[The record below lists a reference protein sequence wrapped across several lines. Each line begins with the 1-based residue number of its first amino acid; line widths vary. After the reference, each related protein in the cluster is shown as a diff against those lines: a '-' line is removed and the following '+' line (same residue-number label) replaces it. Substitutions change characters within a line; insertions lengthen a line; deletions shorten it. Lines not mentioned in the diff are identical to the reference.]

1 MTYNDP
7 QMGAAS
13 QSEPVNTGAAR
24 STDSGQSTAVKA
36 EHPRKN
42 FAGHFLSHYPLR
54 ISLVVVITALAGVGL
69 TISSAVVTSTLQRF
83 MIQRVDEQLAN
94 ATATWAHRTTSND
107 TSAYSGL
114 GKSSDLDAQGST
126 SGSDSDGLRGSYPSK
141 SDVDRPPS
149 DFYVLVVDGPVAYE
163 QFNSVNESKPE
174 VRGLDKPTAPTT
186 VGARA
191 GSASTTAWRA
201 ASVQNQDGTVT
212 IVALPL
218 ADEEHTITRLIAL
231 QVIIGLI
238 ALAAIV
244 VASMYIVRRALK
256 PLNQV
261 EHTAS
266 LISRGHLEQRVPKW
280 SPNTEV
286 GALSQALNRMLAQV
300 QGAFMHVEA
309 SERQA
314 RRSEAS
320 MRRFIGD
327 ASHELRTPLTS
338 VRGYAELYQSG
349 ATDDA
354 GMVIERISE
363 EAGRMSLLVEDLLAL
378 VRMDEGRPLKQDR
391 VDILE
396 LVLHAADSARAGFP
410 GRRVSVNN
418 KCGDIPVVIGDA
430 NRLHQVVG
438 NLLTNAL
445 RHGGEDASVQINLSE
460 SQREV
465 SIEIADDGR
474 GIAAEDLPHL
484 FERFYRPDVSRSRA
498 SGGSGLGL
506 SIVKSLVEA
515 HGGTISVASTL
526 GEGTTFTV
534 VLPSAAVD
542 APEHA

>member
-1 MTYNDP
+1 MTHIDP
-7 QMGAAS
+7 PMG
-13 QSEPVNTGAAR
+13 
-24 STDSGQSTAVKA
+24 TAVKA

-83 MIQRVDEQLAN
+83 MIQRVDDQLAN
-94 ATATWAHRTTSND
+94 ATDSWAHRTSTSRTTPYGD
-107 TSAYSGL
+107 L
-114 GKSSDLDAQGST
+114 GKTEDPRGSGSSDGSS
-126 SGSDSDGLRGSYPSK
+126 SGGLLGSYPNK

-174 VRGLDKPTAPTT
+174 VRGLDKPTPPTT
-186 VGARA
+186 VSARP
-191 GSASTTAWRA
+191 GSASPTAWRA

-266 LISRGHLEQRVPKW
+266 LISRGHLEQRIPTW

-286 GALSQALNRMLAQV
+286 GALSQALNRMLAQI
-300 QGAFMHVEA
+300 QGAFMFVEN

-314 RRSEAS
+314 RGSEAA

-354 GMVIERISE
+354 RMVIDRISE
-363 EAGRMSLLVEDLLAL
+363 ESARMSLLVEDLLAL

-391 VDILE
+391 VDVLE
-396 LVLHAADSARAGFP
+396 LVLHSADSARAGFP
-410 GRRVSVNN
+410 GRHVSVNN
-418 KCGDIPVVIGDA
+418 RCGDIPVVIGDA

-445 RHGGEDASVQINLSE
+445 RHGGDAAQVQINLSQG
-460 SQREV
+460 SHTVIIEV
-465 SIEIADDGR
+465 SDDGN
-474 GIAAEDLPHL
+474 GIAEKDLPHL

-515 HGGTISVASTL
+515 HGGTITVASRL
-526 GEGTTFTV
+526 GDGTTFTV
-534 VLPSAAVD
+534 ELPSAAEDV
-542 APEHA
+542 PEHA